1 MTILVLK
8 SSKLGPSL
16 VFNILRI
23 ELVEF
28 PLELVLC
35 VNRIRSFPNV
45 VKPTMPPNKGYIL
58 KEESDIGLLLGAILH
73 SHCPKIGS
81 ESPKEVICLPCI
93 PSPVE
98 GRRSW
103 CIPLWSGGYLD
114 RPTVGH
120 HIHAHLDLCQ
130 SLDPYLVRLN
140 LNLGSLDFGLVSLE
154 FPSLVASDA
163 QRAWISLSKSATME
177 LLVTCISPQ

>member
-120 HIHAHLDLCQ
+120 HNHAHLELGFK
-130 SLDPYLVRLN
+130 RLRASI
-140 LNLGSLDFGLVSLE
+140 LALYASTLALQAWSS
-154 FPSLVASDA
+154 PSLAVFDA
-163 QRAWISLSKSATME
+163 
-177 LLVTCISPQ
+177 